1 MLRHELH
8 DLFGRSWTLTDDAD
22 DLVRV
27 RRSWALW
34 FDALHEFPGIYP
46 SSSCRV
52 FLISDLTTTL
62 SEFKWTHSLSG
73 PVSSEACCA
82 LSPVSQAAEAL
93 RRRNTQNY
101 KRLNLPFTRTF
112 CQSGSCRTFGPVKVS
127 DSGSAAVKEPM
138 AGSSHRNLLKNSNVS
153 SKNRKFCWE
162 NRQNTDDVRPSI
174 VPLISFFFFTLNLDK
189 VL

>member
-27 RRSWALW
+27 RRSGALW

-62 SEFKWTHSLSG
+62 SEFKWTHSLRVVRLVQRLVVPSVLSHRLQRLSGDRTLKTTNAWISHSQGRFVSPVPAEPSG
-73 PVSSEACCA
+73 PSRFLTVVQLLWRNPWQVPATGTFSRTLMFPQRTESSAERTDGTQTTFVLRSF
-82 LSPVSQAAEAL
+82 LS
-93 RRRNTQNY
+93 
-101 KRLNLPFTRTF
+101 FHF
-112 CQSGSCRTFGPVKVS
+112 
-127 DSGSAAVKEPM
+127 
-138 AGSSHRNLLKNSNVS
+138 
-153 SKNRKFCWE
+153 
-162 NRQNTDDVRPSI
+162 
-174 VPLISFFFFTLNLDK
+174 SFSL
-189 VL
+189 